1 MSNNKYN
8 FSDTERVMNEWQSAS
23 EISMQL
29 KDSLLMLVGIN
40 DDNKE
45 RILFRMT
52 EVIADTCRV
61 LDTIKPITE
70 AEVASDTARRAKEAD
85 EIIKRQ
91 IEEAYGKQAK

>member
-1 MSNNKYN
+1 MSNKTYN

-52 EVIADTCRV
+52 EIIADTCRV

-70 AEVASDTARRAKEAD
+70 AEVANDATRRAKEAD
-85 EIIKRQ
+85 EIIKKQ
-91 IEEAYGKQAK
+91 IEEAYGKQA

>member
-1 MSNNKYN
+1 MSNKTYN
-8 FSDTERVMNEWQSAS
+8 FIDTERVMNEWQSAS

-52 EVIADTCRV
+52 EIIADTCRL

-70 AEVASDTARRAKEAD
+70 AEAATDATRRAKEAD
-85 EIIKRQ
+85 EIIKKQ
-91 IEEAYGKQAK
+91 IEEAYGKQD